1 MDLPYGWR
9 HPRLSKTVIG
19 GDANHTAKTPAD
31 FFSRAYGVYCINMGR
46 VTNPQA
52 NNLFAI
58 IIFYT
63 YIRIKNTCYDN
74 QADFNR

>member
-52 NNLFAI
+52 KICL
-58 IIFYT
+58 
-63 YIRIKNTCYDN
+63 
-74 QADFNR
+74 Q